1 MHQIE
6 AKLAKHEKVLFG
18 NKKGRAI
25 SEPAFVMRMKR
36 MSYG

>member
-1 MHQIE
+1 VNIHFLKIRKGRE
-6 AKLAKHEKVLFG
+6 VLFG

-36 MSYG
+36 MSYE